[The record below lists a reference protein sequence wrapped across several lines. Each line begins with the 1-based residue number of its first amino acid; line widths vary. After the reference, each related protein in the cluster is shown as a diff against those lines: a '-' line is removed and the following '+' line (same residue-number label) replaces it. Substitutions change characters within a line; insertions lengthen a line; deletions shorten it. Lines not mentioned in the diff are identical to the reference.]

1 MSYLSIR
8 GIDLSTKSP
17 STNFRT
23 MMLRHLGLDSH
34 ANQIADS
41 VYKVIQEG
49 TVRTADMGGKSKTHD
64 FTNAVISN
72 F

>member
-1 MSYLSIR
+1 
-8 GIDLSTKSP
+8 
-17 STNFRT
+17 
-23 MMLRHLGLDSH
+23 MLRHLGLDSH

-49 TVRTADMGGKSKTHD
+49 KVRTADMGGKSKTHD
-64 FTNAVISN
+64 FTDAVIKN

>member
-1 MSYLSIR
+1 
-8 GIDLSTKSP
+8 
-17 STNFRT
+17 

-49 TVRTADMGGKSKTHD
+49 KVRTADMGGKAKTHD
-64 FTNAVISN
+64 FTQAVIAN
-72 F
+72 L

>member
-1 MSYLSIR
+1 MLTCCPPARATLTS
-8 GIDLSTKSP
+8 
-17 STNFRT
+17 T

-49 TVRTADMGGKSKTHD
+49 KVRTADMGGKAKTHD
-64 FTNAVISN
+64 FTQAVMAN